1 MSDTQKWQLLAV
13 TVVLGFLLWL
23 LSPVLT
29 PFAVSALL
37 AYLGDPM
44 VDRLESWKLS
54 RSLAVSVVFVAMTL
68 VIVGVVLLLVPML
81 ERQISYLV
89 EQFPRYREW
98 FQSSALPWIEARTGL
113 EIADLDPASLFDML
127 KDSWTQAG
135 GVAATVVGSLSKSGL
150 AVLGWIANIAL
161 IPVVSFYLLR
171 DWDVLVER
179 VRMLLPRPIE
189 PTVSRLARESDHV
202 LGGFLRGQLS
212 VMLCLG
218 TIYAVGLW
226 MAGIDLA
233 LLIGLIAGLVSF
245 IPYLG
250 AIVGVGAALIAALVQ
265 HGDWLHVILVLAV
278 FGVGQTIESF
288 LLTPLLVGDRIGM
301 HPVAV
306 IFAIM
311 AGGQLFGFFGV
322 LLALPVAAVTMVVLR
337 YAYERYTASRL
348 YGAPP
353 EAGTMPVDASDDALA
368 LAVVTGDVPPVTVPA
383 ADVAPRVA
391 TGKAAGPIPPVA
403 VDPEAEAKR
412 HAPIQPL
419 PDPHGSDKGS

>member
-1 MSDTQKWQLLAV
+1 MSDTQKWQLLAL

-23 LSPVLT
+23 LAPVLT

-44 VDRLESWKLS
+44 VDRLENWKLS
-54 RSLAVSVVFVAMTL
+54 RSLAVTVVFVLMSLA
-68 VIVGVVLLLVPML
+68 IVGVVLLLVPML

-98 FQSSALPWIEARTGL
+98 FQSTALPWIEARTGFD
-113 EIADLDPASLFDML
+113 IVDFDPASLFDML
-127 KDSWTQAG
+127 KDYWTQAG
-135 GVAATVVGSLSKSGL
+135 GVAATVLGGLSKSGL
-150 AVLGWIANIAL
+150 AVLGWIANVLL

-171 DWDVLVER
+171 DWDILVAR

-212 VMLCLG
+212 VMLALG
-218 TIYAVGLW
+218 TIYALGLW
-226 MAGIDLA
+226 MVGIDLA

-265 HGDWLHVILVLAV
+265 YGDWTHVILVLVV

-337 YAYERYTASRL
+337 YAHERYTASRL
-348 YGAPP
+348 YGGPPDDVTIDPAAPIP
-353 EAGTMPVDASDDALA
+353 ADASDAALA
-368 LAVVTGDVPPVTVPA
+368 TAAATGDASVAAVIVVPSSLDPLRPPDGRPA
-383 ADVAPRVA
+383 G
-391 TGKAAGPIPPVA
+391 T
-403 VDPEAEAKR
+403 
-412 HAPIQPL
+412 
-419 PDPHGSDKGS
+419 

>member
-1 MSDTQKWQLLAV
+1 MSDTQKWQLLAL

-23 LSPVLT
+23 LAPVLT
-29 PFAVSALL
+29 PFAISALL

-44 VDRLESWKLS
+44 VDRLENWKLS
-54 RSLAVSVVFVAMTL
+54 RSLAVAVVFVLMSLAL
-68 VIVGVVLLLVPML
+68 VGVALLLVPML

-89 EQFPRYREW
+89 EQFPRYRDW
-98 FQSSALPWIEARTGL
+98 FQNTALPWIESRTG
-113 EIADLDPASLFDML
+113 IDIVDLDPASLFDML

-135 GVAATVVGSLSKSGL
+135 GVAATVLGGLSKSGL
-150 AVLGWIANIAL
+150 AVLGWVANVAL
-161 IPVVSFYLLR
+161 IPVVTFYLLR

-212 VMLCLG
+212 VMLALG
-218 TIYAVGLW
+218 TIYALGLW
-226 MAGIDLA
+226 MVGIDLA

-265 HGDWLHVILVLAV
+265 HGDWLHVVLVLAV

-337 YAYERYTASRL
+337 YAYERYTTSRL
-348 YGAPP
+348 YGAAVGAVAAVPD
-353 EAGTMPVDASDDALA
+353 DASDAALS
-368 LAVVTGDVPPVTVPA
+368 TA
-383 ADVAPRVA
+383 AA
-391 TGKAAGPIPPVA
+391 TGEAPPVA
-403 VDPEAEAKR
+403 PAPAHGASDERP
-412 HAPIQPL
+412 HAPISPL
-419 PDPHGSDKGS
+419 PDPHGRTAGK